1 VIAALD
7 KARPSLPIKPLPKKE
22 PSDDNILKN
31 GAKGAKVV
39 KAVKS
44 VIKLNIHTWSDELNL
59 CELMNELIS
68 LSLSLSLSL

>member
-1 VIAALD
+1 MIAALD

-22 PSDDNILKN
+22 PSDDNIQKS

-44 VIKLNIHTWSDELNL
+44 VIKLNIYIYIYLYNL
-59 CELMNELIS
+59 IN
-68 LSLSLSLSL
+68 

>member
-1 VIAALD
+1 MIAALD

-22 PSDDNILKN
+22 PSDDNIQKG

-44 VIKLNIHTWSDELNL
+44 VIKLNIY
-59 CELMNELIS
+59 IYIYII
-68 LSLSLSLSL
+68 

>member
-1 VIAALD
+1 MIAALD

-22 PSDDNILKN
+22 PSDDNIQKG

-44 VIKLNIHTWSDELNL
+44 VIKLNIYIYLYNL
-59 CELMNELIS
+59 IN
-68 LSLSLSLSL
+68 

>member
-1 VIAALD
+1 MVIAALD

-22 PSDDNILKN
+22 PSDDNIQKN

-59 CELMNELIS
+59 CELIFSL
-68 LSLSLSLSL
+68 LSLSFSLFLS